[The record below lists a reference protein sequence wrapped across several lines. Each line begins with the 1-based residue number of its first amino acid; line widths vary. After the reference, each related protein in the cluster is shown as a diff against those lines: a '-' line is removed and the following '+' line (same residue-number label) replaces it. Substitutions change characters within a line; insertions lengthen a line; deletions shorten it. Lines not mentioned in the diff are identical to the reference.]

1 MKVVIDSNIIISDFW
16 MESIPSKMLL
26 ENSKSGQ
33 IDLYIPKVVL
43 DEVCNKFNERIRA
56 HSSNISKEV
65 RSFEKLSKQTTSIF
79 ITKEAEDK
87 IFEDYK
93 TYLNKIITEN
103 SIKILKYPNTSHE
116 YLAKKAMLK
125 KKPFNENEKGYRDNL
140 IWENIKS
147 LISSEDIEIPATP
160 ELIFITKNYKD
171 FTENNNIHGDLIEDL
186 ENQSLNSESV
196 EIIETLSEFKDKFLN
211 YYFTHSEAFKNK
223 LIKNEFWDFNI
234 TPAVLEFL
242 KEKFEG
248 SYIDNYYSFAPLS
261 NDDPTVNY
269 INEEFEISKLDVKKI
284 NSQEYLVDLTINI
297 DVDIEYYVDKSD
309 YWSTNETTFSIID
322 LDWND
327 HVIAVSDT
335 VNIAFEV
342 SLLIDNELNIETIE
356 LLKINDEY
364 E

>member
-26 ENSKSGQ
+26 ENSKNSQ

-43 DEVCNKFNERIRA
+43 DEVCNKYNERIK
-56 HSSNISKEV
+56 SNLSNISREV
-65 RSFEKLSKQTTSIF
+65 KSFEKLSKQKTAISIS
-79 ITKEAEDK
+79 KETEDK

-93 TYLNKIITEN
+93 AYLSKTINEN
-103 SIKILKYPNTSHE
+103 NIKILEYPNTSHE

-147 LISSEDIEIPATP
+147 LISNEDIEIPATP
-160 ELIFITKNYKD
+160 ELIFITKNHKD
-171 FTENNNIHGDLIEDL
+171 FTENNNIHSDLIEDL
-186 ENQSLNSESV
+186 ENQSLNSESF

-211 YYFTHSEAFKNK
+211 YYFIHSEAFKNK
-223 LIKNEFWDFNI
+223 LVKNEFWDFTI
-234 TPAVLEFL
+234 TPAVFKFL

-248 SYIDNYYSFAPLS
+248 NYIYNYYSFAPLS
-261 NDDPTVNY
+261 NDDPTVSY
-269 INEEFEISKLDVKKI
+269 INEEFELSKLEVKKI
-284 NSQEYLVDLTINI
+284 NSQEYLVDLIMNI

-356 LLKINDEY
+356 LLKINDDY